1 MWTLLLEKKCHP
13 KKRSSSKLQILH
25 IRPFYVNYCCSVVSQ
40 VPCWLPGFHLEFHVS
55 KVYVDWLLGQSFGR
69 WRSSKQGPTTIGMVR
84 LVIFDRDYVSRIV
97 NPLVYDVD
105 LSISFYISRFCQL
118 EWRNRSHYCFI
129 EQYCIHSK
137 APSIQKHSKNNR
149 IVESS

>member
-1 MWTLLLEKKCHP
+1 MWTLLLEKNAIP
-13 KKRSSSKLQILH
+13 KKGYLPSYKYYIYDRSMS
-25 IRPFYVNYCCSVVSQ
+25 NYCCSVVSQ
-40 VPCWLPGFHLEFHVS
+40 VPCWLPGKSGIPCVEGICWLAPWTILWAMEVLETRTHN
-55 KVYVDWLLGQSFGR
+55 R
-69 WRSSKQGPTTIGMVR
+69 WDGETGH
-84 LVIFDRDYVSRIV
+84 FDRDYVSRIV

-105 LSISFYISRFCQL
+105 LSIYFYISRFCQL